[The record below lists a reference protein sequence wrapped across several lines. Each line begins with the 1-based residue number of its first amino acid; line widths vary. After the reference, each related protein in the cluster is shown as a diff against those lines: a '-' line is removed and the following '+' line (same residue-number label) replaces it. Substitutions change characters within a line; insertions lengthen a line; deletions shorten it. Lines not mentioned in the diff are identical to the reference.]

1 MGSQSVRMRVRRE
14 AKEAQARLRQDRK
27 AREKR
32 LSALGE
38 EVMVSLGERDAVIR
52 DFEQR
57 AGRALRQM
65 VDVEGMS
72 LGEAAHWCGEG
83 MTQAEARRL
92 RTLTEAVEGSSEPV
106 E

>member
-1 MGSQSVRMRVRRE
+1 MRVRRE

-32 LSALGE
+32 LSTLGE
-38 EVMVSLGERDAVIR
+38 EVMISLGERDAVVR

-72 LGEAAHWCGEG
+72 LREAAHWCGDG
-83 MTQAEARRL
+83 LTQAEARRL
-92 RTLTEAVEGSSEPV
+92 RTLTEAQSFSEPG

>member
-1 MGSQSVRMRVRRE
+1 MRVRRE

-38 EVMVSLGERDAVIR
+38 EVMVSLGERDAVVR

-57 AGRALRQM
+57 AGKALRQM

-72 LGEAAHWCGEG
+72 LREAAHWCGDG
-83 MTQAEARRL
+83 LTLAEARRL
-92 RTLTEAVEGSSEPV
+92 RTLTEVESSSELG

>member
-14 AKEAQARLRQDRK
+14 AKDAQARLRQDRK
-27 AREKR
+27 ARERR

-38 EVMVSLGERDAVIR
+38 EVMISLGERDAVVR

-72 LGEAAHWCGEG
+72 LREAAHWCGDG
-83 MTQAEARRL
+83 LTQAEARRL
-92 RTLTEAVEGSSEPV
+92 RTLTEGRDSSELG